1 MISKHSCEVHGR
13 TTRTVNRTLGS
24 LILMGLLLIVWH
36 VFVYHQDSVFLSFW
50 REMWSLIASR
60 NGILM
65 ELKEVFIY
73 FLIGILIAAYIRTYK
88 FHVRLRNVLVRYK
101 FSAIFM
107 AAFIGVFSPLCSC
120 GILTTVVALLAAG
133 LPLAP
138 AMALLIS
145 SPLMSPTT
153 FFLTLNDLGMYWA
166 IIRTLVAFLMGV
178 SAGFVTIIVSKA
190 GYKTTDLFLDGS
202 IPEGDFHDPDY
213 PDARLRCTCNE
224 KFSNKIARKTKN
236 KLIIFLAKTTEM
248 FWLIGKYVLVGIV
261 VGCVVERYIPH
272 AYIQHLFGTGGKL
285 SVIWVTLGSIPIFLH
300 QISASS
306 ILYHIKT
313 SLPGTMDNR
322 AALAFLIGGPVTAIP
337 AMTLL
342 WSMFKKRVF
351 FLYMGIS
358 IVGTIFF
365 AYTFGNLLFIP
376 HVDTNSPV
384 LTKVSFVAGG
394 ESAIIYKIPPGS
406 SLEKGENNDR
416 GEKGAVRTDS
426 EDAESESSGVVQV
439 AVDPDNKP
447 IIACYEDSQGGSG
460 IVFDGSWNR
469 FRNGAL
475 QVNGNKQYI
484 RNIARWLNQ
493 TSIHTENNRILI
505 YNTYVDHGLDND
517 SFRQGLESILTENK
531 EFQVSFLTR
540 KDLPK
545 LSRSVLANY
554 GQLWILSGQKTTDGV
569 AGAASAPSNLAS
581 ANNQPFSRQE
591 LQDIYAF
598 RDEGNSL
605 LIVAGPQD
613 SSSQGQ
619 GGDWTTAANQVAENY
634 GVRFASAARFQDI
647 IPISIFTHLSN
658 QISSSLVSYFDW
670 LKRLRS

>member
-1 MISKHSCEVHGR
+1 MISKHNCEVHSR

-24 LILMGLLLIVWH
+24 LILMGFLLIVWH
-36 VFVYHQDSVFLSFW
+36 VFAHHRDSFFLSFLS
-50 REMWSLIASR
+50 ELWSLIASR

-73 FLIGILIAAYIRTYK
+73 FFIGIVIAGYIRTYK
-88 FHVRLRNVLVRYK
+88 FHIRLRKTLIRHK
-101 FSAIFM
+101 FSGIFL

-145 SPLMSPTT
+145 SPLMSTTT

-166 IIRTLVAFLMGV
+166 IVRTLVAFLMGV
-178 SAGFVTIIVSKA
+178 LAGVATIIVSKV
-190 GYKTTDLFLDGS
+190 GFETSDLFLDGN

-224 KFSNKIARKTKN
+224 KMSNRIARKTKN
-236 KLIIFLAKTTEM
+236 NLIIFLAKTTEM

-285 SVIWVTLGSIPIFLH
+285 SVIWVTIGSIPIFLH

-313 SLPGTMDNR
+313 SLPGTMDNST
-322 AALAFLIGGPVTAIP
+322 ALAFLIGGPVTAIP

-342 WSMFKKRVF
+342 WSMFKKKVF

-358 IVGTIFF
+358 IIGTIFF
-365 AYTFGNLLFIP
+365 AYTFGNLLFVS

-384 LTKVSFVAGG
+384 LAKVSAVTGG
-394 ESAIIYKIPPGS
+394 ESAIIYKIPLNLP
-406 SLEKGENNDR
+406 LEKGEV
-416 GEKGAVRTDS
+416 EEDS
-426 EDAESESSGVVQV
+426 EESEDNIRV
-439 AVDPDNKP
+439 AVDPDQKP
-447 IIACYEDSQGGSG
+447 IIACYQDSEGGSG

-475 QVNGNKQYI
+475 HMNGNRQYV

-493 TSIHTENNRILI
+493 TSTHPENNRILI
-505 YNTYVDHGLDND
+505 YNTFVNQGLDND
-517 SFRQGLESILTENK
+517 SFQQGLESILTENK
-531 EFQVSFLTR
+531 EFQVSFLAR
-540 KDLPK
+540 KDLSR
-545 LSRSVLANY
+545 LSKSALDSY
-554 GQLWILSGQKTTDGV
+554 GQLWILSGQEGAPV
-569 AGAASAPSNLAS
+569 A
-581 ANNQPFSRQE
+581 ANSRPFSDQE

-605 LIVAGPQD
+605 LIVAGPQG
-613 SSSQGQ
+613 SPSKGQGQ
-619 GGDWTTAANQVAENY
+619 GRGGDWTAAANQVAENY
-634 GVRFASAARFQDI
+634 GVRFANAANFQDR

-658 QISSSLVSYFDW
+658 KISYGLLSYFDW
-670 LKRLRS
+670 LKRLRG